1 MPDTE
6 TSPETCAPQLQFRL
20 PLEPARLL
28 RARERM
34 RDYLQSCCS
43 EQELIDGI
51 ILCIEEACTNA
62 IRHSGSQDEMEV
74 ALRFESSDLLV
85 EVVDRG
91 LGFDLDGF
99 DPDTVPDPLA
109 TGGRGLFLM
118 TRLMDDLT
126 VQRDHG
132 FRVSMVKR
140 GILRND
146 PQALDSGL
154 GELGSQDRAT
164 RRETRLRALLEEL
177 DEAFFALDWQYRY
190 VHANQAAL
198 KMMDKSAGEL
208 LGRTPGEVFPGLEV
222 TPLMAAL
229 KEAMELGRPAVVEQ
243 RSVVNGDWLEVR
255 VYPTPVGV
263 SVYYRQ
269 INERKHIEEEL
280 SSSRARLAAILGTLS
295 DAFYTLDRRWRVTFA
310 NDRAADY
317 FGRPREMLLGHD
329 VRKLLPQAIS
339 GAFAEGKH
347 RAMAGEAASTEAY
360 YAPLGIWLEER
371 DYPSP
376 EGVTVLLTDVTARK
390 QADFE
395 RQEASEELLTQGEE
409 MRSQGEELNSQA
421 LKVEATNEALRSS
434 QRDYQLL
441 FAAMSSGFAVH
452 EIVTD
457 TQGHPVDYRF
467 LEVNEAFE
475 ELTGLRAGKIVGRTA
490 LEVLPGLEPSWIET
504 YGAVALGGGPAR
516 FESYS
521 TPLERHYEVIAY
533 SPSPGRFATIFNDIS
548 ERMRVEHERHK
559 QAAELYARSL
569 IEASPDPLVTIS
581 QDGSITDVNEATEKV
596 TGAPRSELIGTDFS
610 DYFTD
615 PEQARAGYRKV
626 FSEGLVRDYPLSIR
640 HRNGTIT
647 DVLYNASLY
656 RDEAGEVAGV
666 FAAARDV
673 TETKKAEAQVA
684 QLAAIVESSG
694 DAIIGKD
701 LQGRIVSWNSGAERM
716 YGYRFDEV
724 QGKSVAILAPADHA
738 DDLDAILKRIRLGE
752 RVKNLE
758 TVRITKRGKRVDVS
772 RPSRRSKT
780 RRASWSVPR
789 PSLATSRR

>member
-6 TSPETCAPQLQFRL
+6 SSPETCAPQLQFRL

-43 EQELIDGI
+43 EQEIIDGV

-62 IRHSGSQDEMEV
+62 IRHSGSHEEMEV
-74 ALRFESSDLLV
+74 ALRFAGADLFV
-85 EVVDRG
+85 EVVDQG
-91 LGFDLDGF
+91 SGFDVDGF
-99 DPDTVPDPLA
+99 DPEVLPDPMA

-126 VQRDHG
+126 LQRDHG

-140 GILRND
+140 GIVQND
-146 PQALDSGL
+146 PRTMESGL
-154 GELGSQDRAT
+154 GELGSQARTT
-164 RRETRLRALLEEL
+164 RRETRLRVLLEEL
-177 DEAFFALDWQYRY
+177 DEGFFALDWQYRY

-198 KMMDKSAGEL
+198 QMMGKSAVEL
-208 LGRTPGEVFPGLEV
+208 LGRTPGEVFPELEV
-222 TPLMAAL
+222 TPLMAAF
-229 KEAMELGRPAVVEQ
+229 KAAMELGRPAVIEQ

-255 VYPTPVGV
+255 VYPTPVGA
-263 SVYYRQ
+263 SVYYRG
-269 INERKHIEEEL
+269 INERKHTEEEL

-310 NDRAADY
+310 NDAAADY
-317 FGRPREMLLGHD
+317 FGCSREALLGRD
-329 VRKLLPQAIS
+329 VREIASQLAGS
-339 GAFAEGKH
+339 TFEGGKR
-347 RAMAGEAASTEAY
+347 RAMAGEPASVEAY
-360 YAPLGIWLEER
+360 YAPLGKWLEER

-390 QADFE
+390 QAEFE

-409 MRSQGEELNSQA
+409 LRSQGEELSSQA
-421 LKVEATNEALRSS
+421 LKAESANDALRAS

-452 EIVTD
+452 EIITD
-457 TQGHPVDYRF
+457 DAGDPVDYRF

-475 ELTGLRAGKIVGRTA
+475 ALTGLRAEEIVGRTA
-490 LEVLPGLEPSWIET
+490 LEVLPGLEPSLIET
-504 YGAVALGGGPAR
+504 YGAVALGGAPAR

-521 TPLERHYEVIAY
+521 APLDRHYEVTAY
-533 SPSPGRFATIFNDIS
+533 SPSPGRFATIFNDIT
-548 ERMRVEHERHK
+548 ERMHAEQERHK

-581 QDGSITDVNEATEKV
+581 QEGSITDVNEATETV
-596 TGAPRSELIGTDFS
+596 TGAPRAELIGTDFS

-615 PEQARAGYRKV
+615 PEQARAGYRRV
-626 FSEGLVRDYPLSIR
+626 FGEGLVRDYPLSIR
-640 HRNGTIT
+640 HRNGMIT

-656 RDEAGEVAGV
+656 RDEAGAVVGV

-673 TETKKAEAQVA
+673 TEIKKAEAQVA

-701 LQGRIVSWNSGAERM
+701 LEGRIVSWNSGAERM
-716 YGYRFDEV
+716 YGYRLDEV
-724 QGKSVAILAPADHA
+724 QGKSVAILAPTDHA
-738 DDLDAILKRIRLGE
+738 DDLEAILQK
-752 RVKNLE
+752 
-758 TVRITKRGKRVDVS
+758 DQA
-772 RPSRRSKT
+772 
-780 RRASWSVPR
+780 RRA
-789 PSLATSRR
+789 RR